1 MGFLLQKNK
10 LYCNIVKE
18 KAVTKGGRVMQ
29 HIDEN
34 AMNTKLRELKPF
46 INEEGQLTSYPA
58 KYKKKL
64 MALWYLADKID
75 MDREY
80 SEPEINSLINSLH
93 TFGDQATLR
102 RELINKRLLF
112 RSTDCSRYWAEEN
125 DDTFEAFMQ
134 RFI

>member
-1 MGFLLQKNK
+1 MKKPCAGLSNTE
-10 LYCNIVKE
+10 YRKE
-18 KAVTKGGRVMQ
+18 RTMQ

-34 AMNTKLRELKPF
+34 MVNTQLRELKPF
-46 INEEGQLTSYPA
+46 INDKGQLTSYPA

-75 MDREY
+75 MDCEY

>member
-1 MGFLLQKNK
+1 MKKPRAGLSNTE
-10 LYCNIVKE
+10 YRKE
-18 KAVTKGGRVMQ
+18 RTMQ
-29 HIDEN
+29 HIDEEM
-34 AMNTKLRELKPF
+34 MNTQLRELKPF

-64 MALWYLADKID
+64 MALRYLADKID
-75 MDREY
+75 TGREY

-93 TFGDQATLR
+93 SFGVQATLWR
-102 RELINKRLLF
+102 DLINKRLLF

>member
-1 MGFLLQKNK
+1 MKKPRAGLSNTE
-10 LYCNIVKE
+10 YRKE
-18 KAVTKGGRVMQ
+18 RTMQ
-29 HIDEN
+29 HINEEM
-34 AMNTKLRELKPF
+34 MNTQLKPF

-64 MALWYLADKID
+64 MALRYLADKID
-75 MDREY
+75 TGREY